1 MKNKLKFFLGLG
13 SLRFWV
19 FISILFFS
27 IASAVIIKYSILK
40 SVNIQRIKL
49 RQNDIQNQCLVIS
62 NHITDYDY
70 LNNPSSEM
78 INSEIAQLAVMHSGR
93 ILILNRD
100 FKIIHDT
107 FNLDVGKTDISSQA
121 ITAFR
126 GDKTYINYNPEHKLM
141 ELCLPIHGAE
151 EPSKVIGLFMIAV
164 STDSMEEAFEMMDNK
179 SNILLFI
186 VCTSAIFLALVV
198 ATFLTRPIRSISE
211 HLQLLID
218 GNNNDVLPVYYFKES
233 RLLADRF
240 NTLFVK
246 MKAIDESRQE
256 FVSNVS
262 HELKTPMASIK
273 VLADS
278 LMADENTPRELYLEF
293 MKDITTE
300 IDRENRIITDLLD
313 LVKLDKR
320 AGSLDIA
327 QVSINDMI
335 EQVLKRMKPLAD
347 AGHIDIVFESFRPIV
362 AEVDE
367 LKLSQAVMNLV
378 ENAIKYNNEVG
389 WIHVSV
395 NSDYKYFYIKVS
407 DNGIGIPKESLDHI
421 FERFYRVDK
430 SHSRE
435 INGTGLGL
443 SLTKNTVNLH
453 RGSIKVYSELGEGTT
468 FDIRIPLV
476 YSEGKRK

>member
-1 MKNKLKFFLGLG
+1 MV
-13 SLRFWV
+13 SLRFCFFV
-19 FISILFFS
+19 SIIFLTISAI
-27 IASAVIIKYSILK
+27 VVVKHNILK
-40 SVNIQRIKL
+40 SVNSQRLKL

-70 LNNPSSEM
+70 LNNTSSEM
-78 INSEIAQLAVMHSGR
+78 INSELAQLATMYSGR
-93 ILILNRD
+93 TLILNKE
-100 FKIIHDT
+100 FKIIYDT
-107 FNLDVGKTDISSQA
+107 FNLDVGKIDLSSQA

-126 GDKTYINYNPEHKLM
+126 SDKTYLNYDKKHRLM
-141 ELCLPIHGAE
+141 EFCIPIHGE
-151 EPSKVIGLFMIAV
+151 GEDSKVIGLFMIAV
-164 STDSMEEAFEMMDNK
+164 STDNWEEAFEVIDKK

-186 VCTSAIFLALVV
+186 ICIIVVFSALFVSIFL
-198 ATFLTRPIRSISE
+198 TKSIRNISE
-211 HLQLLID
+211 HLQKLID
-218 GNNNDVLPVYYFKES
+218 GNSDDSLPIYRFKEPG
-233 RLLADRF
+233 LLADRF
-240 NTLFVK
+240 NTLFNR
-246 MKAIDESRQE
+246 MKTVDESRQE

-293 MKDITTE
+293 MKDITAE

-313 LVKLDKR
+313 LVKLDKK

-327 QVSINDMI
+327 SVNINEMI
-335 EQVLKRMKPLAD
+335 EKMLKRIKPLAD
-347 AGHIDIVFESFRPIV
+347 ESHIDIVFESFRAIV
-362 AEVDE
+362 ADVDE
-367 LKLSQAVMNLV
+367 LKLSQAIMNLV

-389 WIHVSV
+389 WIHVSI
-395 NSDYKYFYIKVS
+395 NSDYKYFYVKVS
-407 DNGIGIPKESLDHI
+407 DNGMGIPKEALEHI

-443 SLTKNTVNLH
+443 SLTKSVINLH
-453 RGSIKVYSELGEGTT
+453 HGSIKVDSVLGDGTT

-476 YSEGKRK
+476 YSEGKRT

>member
-1 MKNKLKFFLGLG
+1 MV
-13 SLRFWV
+13 SLRFCFFV
-19 FISILFFS
+19 SIIFFT
-27 IASAVIIKYSILK
+27 ILATFVVK
-40 SVNIQRIKL
+40 HNILNSVNAQRMKL

-78 INSEIAQLAVMHSGR
+78 INSEIAQLAVMYSGR
-93 ILILNRD
+93 ILILNKE
-100 FKIIHDT
+100 FKIIQDT
-107 FNLDVGKTDISSQA
+107 FNLNVGKIDISSQA
-121 ITAFR
+121 ITALR
-126 GDKTYINYNPEHKLM
+126 SDKTYINYNKEHRLM
-141 ELCLPIHGAE
+141 EFCIPIHGSGE
-151 EPSKVIGLFMIAV
+151 SSKTIGLFMIAV
-164 STDSMEEAFEMMDNK
+164 STDNWEEAFEVMNKK
-179 SNILLFI
+179 SNILLLI
-186 VCTSAIFLALVV
+186 VCIIVVFLALFVSI
-198 ATFLTRPIRSISE
+198 FLTKSIRNISE
-211 HLQLLID
+211 HLQKLID
-218 GNNNDVLPVYYFKES
+218 GNSDDSLSVYYFKEP

-240 NTLFVK
+240 NTLFIR

-293 MKDITTE
+293 MKDITAE

-313 LVKLDKR
+313 LVKLDKK
-320 AGSLDIA
+320 AGSLDIGS
-327 QVSINDMI
+327 VNINEMI
-335 EQVLKRMKPLAD
+335 ENVLKRMKPLAD
-347 AGHIDIVFESFRPIV
+347 ESHIDIVFESFRPIV
-362 AEVDE
+362 ADADE
-367 LKLSQAVMNLV
+367 LKLSQAIMNLV

-389 WIHVSV
+389 WIHVSI
-395 NSDYKYFYIKVS
+395 NSDYKYFYVKVS
-407 DNGIGIPKESLDHI
+407 DNGIGIPKESLEHI

-443 SLTKNTVNLH
+443 SLTKSVINLH
-453 RGSIKVYSELGEGTT
+453 HGSIKVDSVLGDGTT

-476 YSEGKRK
+476 YSEGKKHK